1 MLGELAL
8 SERALADHS
17 ILLLGSQTVSAEFI
31 DTSAANLTASGEAEM
46 SAIAIK
52 VSIGSG
58 VLLGLMQ
65 ATAEFTQSSNAT
77 RFATGISAQVFS
89 TIQGTDAIYIASG
102 ISDQDAAFI
111 VESSAQA
118 ILDLSSDMSAEFT
131 QTSSPNMLYSG
142 ISNQS
147 AEFTQTTTPNAI
159 YSGLSEIE
167 AVFIN
172 TGTGSIIKDPGPV
185 DISAAFIQTT
195 DGRLFW
201 ERIDADVPS
210 ENWVQIVPTGGI
222 WTPVNASGTINIWT
236 NKVV

>member
-1 MLGELAL
+1 MLGEFAL
-8 SERALADHS
+8 SERALADSS
-17 ILLLGSQTVSAEFI
+17 ILLLGSQTVSAEFT
-31 DTSAANLTASGEAEM
+31 DTSAANLTLNGEAEM

-77 RFATGISAQVFS
+77 RFATGVSAQVFS

-102 ISDQDAAFI
+102 ISDHDAAFI
-111 VESSAQA
+111 VNAASNATFSGDSVQ
-118 ILDLSSDMSAEFT
+118 SAEFV
-131 QTSSPNMLYSG
+131 QTTSPNMLYSG

-147 AEFTQTTTPNAI
+147 AEFTQTSAANAT

-167 AVFIN
+167 SVFIN
-172 TGTGSIIKDPGPV
+172 IAKGSIVKLSGPV
-185 DISAAFIQTT
+185 DVNAAFVQTT

-201 ERIDADVPS
+201 ERIDADVPA

-222 WTPVNASGTINIWT
+222 WTEINASGTINIWT

>member
-1 MLGELAL
+1 M
-8 SERALADHS
+8 
-17 ILLLGSQTVSAEFI
+17 
-31 DTSAANLTASGEAEM
+31 
-46 SAIAIK
+46 
-52 VSIGSG
+52 
-58 VLLGLMQ
+58 
-65 ATAEFTQSSNAT
+65 
-77 RFATGISAQVFS
+77 SAQVFS
-89 TIQGTDAIYIASG
+89 TVQGTDAIYIASG

-118 ILDLSSDMSAEFT
+118 IVDLSADMSAEFT

-167 AVFIN
+167 AVLIN
-172 TGTGSIIKDPGPV
+172 TVTGSILKDPGPI
-185 DISAAFIQTT
+185 DISAVFVQTT

-201 ERIDADVPS
+201 ERIDADVPA

>member
-1 MLGELAL
+1 MLGEFAL

-65 ATAEFTQSSNAT
+65 ATAEFTQSSNVT
-77 RFATGISAQVFS
+77 RFATGVSAQVFS

-118 ILDLSSDMSAEFT
+118 IVDLSSDMSAEFT
-131 QTSSPNMLYSG
+131 QTGSPN
-142 ISNQS
+142 
-147 AEFTQTTTPNAI
+147 AT

-172 TGTGSIIKDPGPV
+172 TGTGSILKDPGPV
-185 DISAAFIQTT
+185 DISAVFIQTT

-201 ERIDADVPS
+201 ERIDADVPR